1 MADVRE
7 EGFAIG
13 LKGVKNFF
21 NWLGSLSKNAGKV
34 EKTVSKVKLA
44 PRQRLQV
51 KMQQAAKEPTAEEI
65 AQMQHQQRVNARI
78 SKNAGDNKG
87 LEHNLRLKQKYA
99 EQKFGK
105 EYKNKL
111 IKEYDFTPEAA
122 EQSAR
127 ESQLNAINKYL
138 KSSGRTPV
146 NLTRAE
152 AKAINKEVESTLRK
166 DRIQNVKNVEKLA
179 ERYNR
184 MYPEFSPKGAAYIAG
199 GIGGIGLLGGTVYN
213 ALTSGVS
220 EQSKQPQSKYRY
232 TSNNGWQKLNQE
244 TGQYEN
250 QQREFGI
257 DRYGNTNY
265 YDGTNWLTP
274 DQYIQGSN
282 GYIYDNQTGQI
293 IGMADDT
300 MEARSNGYDSVFD
313 YRAAK
318 AGYNS
323 PEAVKQLQEKL
334 GINADGKWGKQTQD
348 AFDRAIKN
356 WSYQYDPNSLFSIYQ
371 RKMQFGY

>member
-1 MADVRE
+1 MADLRE
-7 EGFAIG
+7 EGYALS

-105 EYKNKL
+105 EFQDKL
-111 IKEYDFTPEAA
+111 IREHNFTPERAA
-122 EQSAR
+122 SIAR
-127 ESQLNAINKYL
+127 ESQLNAFNKYL

-152 AKAINKEVESTLRK
+152 AEAINKEVASTLKK
-166 DRIQNVKNVEKLA
+166 DRIQNVENVKKLA

-213 ALTSGVS
+213 ALTSGVP

-250 QQREFGI
+250 QQQGFGI

-274 DQYIQGSN
+274 DQYVQGSN

-318 AGYNS
+318 AGYNN
-323 PEAVKQLQEKL
+323 PEDIKQLQKEL

-371 RKMQFGY
+371 RKTQFGY